1 MIPLLIHTALLSV
14 PTEHGRPGHVTSDKV
29 PDLGRSE
36 SDLDPSESD
45 LGKCCHKSLVHDHG
59 SSRLIKVT
67 ET

>member
-1 MIPLLIHTALLSV
+1 MIPLLIHTALLCVECS
-14 PTEHGRPGHVTSDKV
+14 HGIGHVTSDKV